1 MSNTDYVRKEL
12 KQKLSSRYG
21 MMLSSDKLSEA
32 YNRGATHAVI
42 REIAPD
48 EILDG
53 TDKTLCMYDYAKE
66 ILEITNG

>member
-1 MSNTDYVRKEL
+1 
-12 KQKLSSRYG
+12 
-21 MMLSSDKLSEA
+21 MLVECPHS
-32 YNRGATHAVI
+32 
-42 REIAPD
+42 APD